1 MSGGIA
7 GFTQCVATNPME
19 VTKMFYQVR
28 TPALA
33 AAPLSHRLSDM
44 EHQAAEHAGA
54 FDQRRREESPG
65 WRCRDVP
72 WRVQHVAA

>member
-33 AAPLSHRLSDM
+33 AAPKHPGDPP
-44 EHQAAEHAGA
+44 
-54 FDQRRREESPG
+54 SPG
-65 WRCRDVP
+65 AGTSLRDAR
-72 WRVQHVAA
+72 WTMA